1 MAQLRLRQLVGPS
14 DVARDREDRRFHMVL
29 LQQRQKQRV
38 IVVVSIVKGQD
49 DRLFITLEVRKIL
62 KKIVSYPFS
71 DRYCSCCSS
80 SAGRTNRCSRPS
92 SRRRPRGL

>member
-1 MAQLRLRQLVGPS
+1 
-14 DVARDREDRRFHMVL
+14 MVL

-62 KKIVSYPFS
+62 KK
-71 DRYCSCCSS
+71 DRLISIL
-80 SAGRTNRCSRPS
+80 GQILQLLLQLRRPGTNKKTSVSRPKY
-92 SRRRPRGL
+92 RKQT